1 MVTERTFIES
11 VSKWARDVET
21 EALRLYQDGCAPE
34 GCIRIA
40 ITVVEAKDMKRARVM
55 GAIVAPRGLI
65 L

>member
-34 GCIRIA
+34 SCIRIA
-40 ITVVEAKDMKRARVM
+40 ITVVEAKDMNARARWARSRRPA
-55 GAIVAPRGLI
+55 G
-65 L
+65 